1 MTQDEKEHIKI
12 NQPEIIQSILGKPPS
27 SITNYGIG
35 LVGFAFF
42 ILLLLASWVSYPD
55 VVQAPIVINRS
66 NPPIKLLPKVQGRI
80 TKIYFGD
87 KSSVNKGDVLASI
100 EHEANLENLDELKA
114 LLSKIENFDDPKE
127 ILDIETM
134 EDMHGGELQAEASD
148 IMLQIQ
154 ILQQELKETIVFKK
168 IKSLEQEIAQTKK
181 LNLSMLSQEKI
192 FSQELSNIQ
201 KDFTRAKKLNFQGV
215 ISNADLEK
223 SESAF
228 LSQKRQLESMKSGRL
243 TNEVRIEQLN
253 TQIITLQQERR
264 TSVEAKWKNLKQTAQ
279 NMESSLSK
287 WQNTFQI
294 KAPISGQLSFG
305 KVWYLEQFITTQDE
319 YCAIIPNRN
328 ADKPFAYGELG
339 FAGSGKVKVG
349 QICNIAL
356 DGFPVQEYGLIKGK
370 LAEIALLP
378 TKESYQIKIALPDTL
393 MTTYKKIIPFRP
405 ESKGTVTIVTED
417 KSILGRIFDQMRNV
431 LKNK

>member
-55 VVQAPIVINRS
+55 VVQAPIIINRS

-264 TSVEAKWKNLKQTAQ
+264 TSVEVKWKNLKQTAQ

-294 KAPISGQLSFG
+294 KAPISGQLSF
-305 KVWYLEQFITTQDE
+305 
-319 YCAIIPNRN
+319 
-328 ADKPFAYGELG
+328 
-339 FAGSGKVKVG
+339 
-349 QICNIAL
+349 
-356 DGFPVQEYGLIKGK
+356 
-370 LAEIALLP
+370 
-378 TKESYQIKIALPDTL
+378 
-393 MTTYKKIIPFRP
+393 
-405 ESKGTVTIVTED
+405 
-417 KSILGRIFDQMRNV
+417 
-431 LKNK
+431 

>member
-27 SITNYGIG
+27 SITTYGIG

-223 SESAF
+223 SESA
-228 LSQKRQLESMKSGRL
+228 S
-243 TNEVRIEQLN
+243 
-253 TQIITLQQERR
+253 
-264 TSVEAKWKNLKQTAQ
+264 
-279 NMESSLSK
+279 
-287 WQNTFQI
+287 
-294 KAPISGQLSFG
+294 
-305 KVWYLEQFITTQDE
+305 
-319 YCAIIPNRN
+319 
-328 ADKPFAYGELG
+328 
-339 FAGSGKVKVG
+339 
-349 QICNIAL
+349 
-356 DGFPVQEYGLIKGK
+356 
-370 LAEIALLP
+370 
-378 TKESYQIKIALPDTL
+378 
-393 MTTYKKIIPFRP
+393 
-405 ESKGTVTIVTED
+405 
-417 KSILGRIFDQMRNV
+417 
-431 LKNK
+431 